1 MNARTRRIFISCVLG
16 VGIAFLLM
24 VVVVGGCRDRDVP
37 RTATQKPAGTRDSA
51 TGHAIGRVQSRADGH
66 DCESVANACETCRKE
81 MQKTTE
87 RYETLK
93 GTPGVVWGRVD
104 IGRENHGLLQMSLG
118 PKTESKKS

>member
-1 MNARTRRIFISCVLG
+1 MWTQKQRIFVFVASA
-16 VGIAFLLM
+16 VGIAILGM

-37 RTATQKPAGTRDSA
+37 RTATPTSAGTRDSTRGSA
-51 TGHAIGRVQSRADGH
+51 TGHGSRVAVH
-66 DCESVANACETCRKE
+66 VCESVADACETCQRAME
-81 MQKTTE
+81 KTKE